1 MKVGVIAPPWLPVPP
16 GRYGGTENVI
26 DGLCRGLQ
34 AQGHQVLLVATM
46 GSRCPVPTIA
56 LRVDGDGNTATAE
69 ASYALRAY
77 AALEDAGVDVIHDHT
92 RTGFLIARPSFDQP
106 ILTTNHNLF
115 DAERSLIYDEA
126 AARGVWV
133 VAISNHHA
141 STADQAGV
149 HVAGVVH
156 NGIDVAAIP
165 VGQGDGGYAA
175 VLSRMSPDKGV
186 REAILIAR
194 NAGMPLRIAAKMQT
208 PLEHQYFRERIYP
221 LLGGDIEYV
230 GEVGVRGK
238 YELLGAAVALLNPIQ
253 WNEPFGL
260 AAIEAMA
267 CGTPV
272 LATGMGSMPEI
283 ITHGVTG
290 MLRGHWSGLPA
301 DLERIDALDRA
312 ACRREA
318 EQRFGIDRM
327 AAEYAALYQAAL
339 PQERAVA

>member
-1 MKVGVIAPPWLPVPP
+1 MKIGVIAPPWLPVPP

-34 AQGHQVLLVATM
+34 TQGHQVLLVATM

-77 AALEDAGVDVIHDHT
+77 AALEDADVDVIHDHT
-92 RTGFLIARPSFDQP
+92 RTGFLIAEHANADTV
-106 ILTTNHNLF
+106 LTTNHNLF
-115 DAERSLIYDEA
+115 DSERALIYDEA
-126 AARGVWV
+126 ASRDVWV
-133 VAISNHHA
+133 VAISKHHA

-149 HVAGVVH
+149 HIAGVVH
-156 NGIDVAAIP
+156 NGIDVNTIP

-208 PLEHQYFRERIYP
+208 SQEHQYFREWIYP

-238 YELLGAAVALLNPIQ
+238 HELLGAAVALLNPIK
-253 WNEPFGL
+253 WDEPFGL
-260 AAIEAMA
+260 AMVEAMA

-272 LATGMGSMPEI
+272 LATKRGAAPEI
-283 ITHGVTG
+283 ITPGVTG
-290 MLRGHWSGLPA
+290 TLRGQWSDLPA
-301 DLERIDALDRA
+301 DLERIASLDRA

-318 EQRFGIDRM
+318 ETRFGIDRM
-327 AAEYAALYQAAL
+327 AAEYAALYEAAQ
-339 PQERAVA
+339 PQEAAA

>member
-1 MKVGVIAPPWLPVPP
+1 MKIGVVAPPWLPVPP

-34 AQGHQVLLVATM
+34 AAGHQVLLVATM
-46 GSRCPVPTIA
+46 GSRCPVPTVA

-77 AALEDAGVDVIHDHT
+77 DRLATLVDVIHDHT
-92 RTGFLIARPSFDQP
+92 RTGFLMGDPYGCP
-106 ILTTNHNLF
+106 VLTTNHNLF
-115 DAERSLIYDEA
+115 DAERRLIYVKA
-126 AARGVWV
+126 AFKGVGV
-133 VAISNHHA
+133 VAISKHHA
-141 STADQAGV
+141 STADQGAV
-149 HVAGVVH
+149 PISGVVH
-156 NGIDVAAIP
+156 NGIDVDAIP
-165 VGQGDGGYAA
+165 VGKGDGGYAA

-186 REAILIAR
+186 REAILVAR

-208 PLEHQYFRERIYP
+208 SQEHQYFRERIYP

-238 YELLGAAVALLNPIQ
+238 YELLGAAVALLNPIK

-290 MLRGHWSGLPA
+290 TLRGHWSGLPA
-301 DLERIDALDRA
+301 DLERIHALDRA
-312 ACRREA
+312 ACRHEA
-318 EQRFGIDRM
+318 ETRFGIDRM
-327 AAEYAALYQAAL
+327 AAEYVALYQAAL
-339 PQERAVA
+339 PQEVAA

>member
-1 MKVGVIAPPWLPVPP
+1 
-16 GRYGGTENVI
+16 
-26 DGLCRGLQ
+26 
-34 AQGHQVLLVATM
+34 M

-133 VAISNHHA
+133 VAISKHHA
-141 STADQAGV
+141 STADQGAV
-149 HVAGVVH
+149 PIAGVVH

-165 VGQGDGGYAA
+165 VGAGDGGYAA

-208 PLEHQYFRERIYP
+208 SQEHQYFREWIYP

-238 YELLGAAVALLNPIQ
+238 HELLGAAVALLNPIK
-253 WNEPFGL
+253 WDEPFGL
-260 AAIEAMA
+260 AMVEAMA

-272 LATGMGSMPEI
+272 LATKRGAAPEI
-283 ITHGVTG
+283 ITPGVTG
-290 MLRGHWSGLPA
+290 QLRGQWSDLPA
-301 DLERIDALDRA
+301 DLERIASLDRA

-327 AAEYAALYQAAL
+327 ATEYAALYQAAL
-339 PQERAVA
+339 PQEVAA

>member
-1 MKVGVIAPPWLPVPP
+1 
-16 GRYGGTENVI
+16 
-26 DGLCRGLQ
+26 
-34 AQGHQVLLVATM
+34 
-46 GSRCPVPTIA
+46 
-56 LRVDGDGNTATAE
+56 
-69 ASYALRAY
+69 
-77 AALEDAGVDVIHDHT
+77 
-92 RTGFLIARPSFDQP
+92 
-106 ILTTNHNLF
+106 
-115 DAERSLIYDEA
+115 
-126 AARGVWV
+126 
-133 VAISNHHA
+133 
-141 STADQAGV
+141 
-149 HVAGVVH
+149 
-156 NGIDVAAIP
+156 
-165 VGQGDGGYAA
+165 
-175 VLSRMSPDKGV
+175 MSPDKGV

-327 AAEYAALYQAAL
+327 AAEYAALYQAAQ
-339 PQERAVA
+339 PQEAAA

>member
-1 MKVGVIAPPWLPVPP
+1 MKIGVVAPPWLPVPP

-26 DGLCRGLQ
+26 DGLCRELV

-77 AALEDAGVDVIHDHT
+77 AALEDADVDVIHDHT
-92 RTGFLIARPSFDQP
+92 RTGFLIADVSVDIPV
-106 ILTTNHNLF
+106 ITTNHNLF
-115 DAERSLIYDEA
+115 DPERVLIYREA
-126 AARGVWV
+126 ARRLVGV
-133 VAISNHHA
+133 VAISKHHA
-141 STADQAGV
+141 RTAYEAKV
-149 HVAGVVH
+149 PLVGVVH

-165 VGQGDGGYAA
+165 VGAGDGGYAA
-175 VLSRMSPDKGV
+175 VLSRMSPDKGI

-208 PLEHQYFRERIYP
+208 SQEHQYFRERIYP

-238 YELLGAAVALLNPIQ
+238 YELLGAAVALLNPIK

-290 MLRGHWSGLPA
+290 TLRGHWSGLPA
-301 DLERIDALDRA
+301 DLERIHALDRA
-312 ACRREA
+312 ACRHEA
-318 EQRFGIDRM
+318 ETRFGIDRM
-327 AAEYAALYQAAL
+327 AAEYVALYQAAL
-339 PQERAVA
+339 PQERAA

>member
-133 VAISNHHA
+133 VAISKHHA
-141 STADQAGV
+141 STADQGAV
-149 HVAGVVH
+149 PIAGVVH

-165 VGQGDGGYAA
+165 VGAGDGGYAA

-208 PLEHQYFRERIYP
+208 SQEHQYFRERIYP

-238 YELLGAAVALLNPIQ
+238 HELLGAAVALLNPIK
-253 WNEPFGL
+253 WDEPFGL
-260 AAIEAMA
+260 AMVEAMA

-272 LATGMGSMPEI
+272 LATKRGAAPEI
-283 ITHGVTG
+283 ITPGVTG
-290 MLRGHWSGLPA
+290 QLRGQWSDLPA
-301 DLERIDALDRA
+301 DLERIASLDRA

-327 AAEYAALYQAAL
+327 ATEYAALYQAAL
-339 PQERAVA
+339 PQEVAA

>member
-1 MKVGVIAPPWLPVPP
+1 MKIGVVAPPWLTVPP

-34 AQGHQVLLVATM
+34 AAGHQVLLVATM

-77 AALEDAGVDVIHDHT
+77 AALEDADVDVIHDHT
-92 RTGFLIARPSFDQP
+92 RTGFLLQNVFARDARFF
-106 ILTTNHNLF
+106 TTNHNLF
-115 DAERSLIYDEA
+115 DAERQLIYREA
-126 AARGVWV
+126 VDRGVGV
-133 VAISNHHA
+133 VAISEHHA
-141 STADQAGV
+141 STARNAGIPT
-149 HVAGVVH
+149 AVVH
-156 NGIDVAAIP
+156 NGIDVNQIP
-165 VGQGDGGYAA
+165 IGKGDGGYAA

-208 PLEHQYFRERIYP
+208 SQEHQYFREWIYP

-238 YELLGAAVALLNPIQ
+238 YELLGAAVALLNPIK
-253 WNEPFGL
+253 WDEPFGL
-260 AAIEAMA
+260 AMVEAMA

-272 LATGMGSMPEI
+272 LATKRGAAPEI
-283 ITHGVTG
+283 ITQGVTG
-290 MLRGHWSGLPA
+290 KLRGQWSDLPA
-301 DLERIDALDRA
+301 DLERIHALDRA
-312 ACRREA
+312 ACRQEA

-339 PQERAVA
+339 PQEAAA

>member
-1 MKVGVIAPPWLPVPP
+1 MKIGVVAPPWLPVPP

-34 AQGHQVLLVATM
+34 AAGHQVLLVATM

-77 AALEDAGVDVIHDHT
+77 QALEDAG
-92 RTGFLIARPSFDQP
+92 FLIADVSVDIPV
-106 ILTTNHNLF
+106 ITTNHNLF
-115 DAERSLIYDEA
+115 DPERVLIYREA
-126 AARGVWV
+126 ARRLVGV
-133 VAISNHHA
+133 VAISRHHA
-141 STADQAGV
+141 RTAHEAKV
-149 HVAGVVH
+149 PLVGVVH

-208 PLEHQYFRERIYP
+208 SQEHQYFRERIYP

-290 MLRGHWSGLPA
+290 TLRGHWSGLPA
-301 DLERIDALDRA
+301 DLERITSLDRA

-318 EQRFGIDRM
+318 EARFGIDRM
-327 AAEYAALYQAAL
+327 ATEYAALYQAAL
-339 PQERAVA
+339 PQEVAA